1 MCGMVGEKMSNLNL
15 ITLLEKAMNG
25 SALQHSVLANNIAN
39 VNTPG
44 YKRGEVNFRSCFD
57 EALDNRLGL
66 ETTSPLHLNRLN
78 QKNSREIV
86 IDTQT
91 TLRNDGNNVDIDVEL
106 ATMAENNIYFNSLAQ
121 LLSSQLS
128 MLRQAIAEG
137 RR

>member
-15 ITLLEKAMNG
+15 VTLLEKAMNG

>member
-1 MCGMVGEKMSNLNL
+1 MVGEKMSNLNL

>member
-1 MCGMVGEKMSNLNL
+1 LCGMVGEKMSNLNL

>member
-1 MCGMVGEKMSNLNL
+1 MSNPNL
-15 ITLLEKAMNG
+15 INLLEKAMNG
-25 SALQHSVLANNIAN
+25 SALRHSVLANNIAN

-44 YKRGEVNFRSCFD
+44 FKRGDLDFRSCFD
-57 EALDNRLGL
+57 EAMESQLGL
-66 ETTSPLHLNRLN
+66 ETTSPLHIKRLN
-78 QKNSREIV
+78 KKNSPEII

-91 TLRNDGNNVDIDVEL
+91 SLRNDGNNVDVDIEL
-106 ATMAENNIYFNSLAQ
+106 ATMAENNLYFNSLAQ

>member
-1 MCGMVGEKMSNLNL
+1 MSNLNL